1 MLFQEEM
8 LTLLLPLYNQMFVT
22 AQILFF
28 EYMRNC
34 APENLRESVN
44 NKREKALTMAFKT
57 FDFDEMF

>member
-1 MLFQEEM
+1 MKMLFQEEM

-28 EYMRNC
+28 EYTRKC

-44 NKREKALTMAFKT
+44 NKREKALTMA
-57 FDFDEMF
+57 